1 MKGNKNELEKL
12 EEQQIFDLNV
22 GFINKSAK
30 ITFNQ
35 MVNILEAL
43 NCFINDLKEL
53 KPEGIVQQKR
63 TELKIKES
71 EKLFELLQEKFG
83 YNFEQKCEK
92 CQRALHK
99 KKDDIGGDAM
109 TMLVNGYNK

>member
-1 MKGNKNELEKL
+1 MILG
-12 EEQQIFDLNV
+12 LNRSFHV
-22 GFINKSAK
+22 
-30 ITFNQ
+30 Q
-35 MVNILEAL
+35 YY
-43 NCFINDLKEL
+43 INDLKEL
-53 KPEGIVQQKR
+53 ETEGIVQQKR

-71 EKLFELLQEKFG
+71 ENLFEFLQEKFG

-92 CQRALHK
+92 CKRALHK

>member
-1 MKGNKNELEKL
+1 MKGNENELEKL

-35 MVNILEAL
+35 MVNILEGL

-71 EKLFELLQEKFG
+71 EKLFNLLQEEFD
-83 YNFEQKCEK
+83 YNFNDKCER